1 MTATW
6 RRAWSGKQGVD
17 RPVRPPRPGGMARG
31 SLLPAPC
38 FLTRAS
44 RRSVC
49 ERGRGTHARP
59 YLPIGG
65 PNSQAAGISLRRYP
79 CVAPPPPG
87 CGHLARSYRGPKT
100 GATRVS
106 ASTALPFP
114 LANLS
119 CLVSKAGC
127 TAGKTLAG
135 GSSFPG
141 PRQPDIPPLRL
152 VTLVTTM
159 PLFLARTS
167 VNWAS
172 YKGRAGE
179 QKTARFRLD
188 SGKTPMGFSPFRNTA
203 GGVQSPARG
212 PTAVRRRMARTRP
225 PGERRRGVFSA
236 KAPTGFSPN
245 QRSEDGTRVSD
256 LRHLTSDL
264 FFFRPLFFFTPCRA
278 WHGPAN
284 AAVLLN
290 RGQSRVRPRH
300 APRGV
305 GTEVRGQRSDLLAF
319 LVAAGVR
326 GRGWGVLFTRTE
338 RRAYAAAVT
347 RFAWAAGSSN
357 DLAGRPF
364 PARRLGSYS
373 PSRRRVT
380 HERFGLPGLAV
391 CYRGT
396 RRLRLRTRRNSPVS
410 RPGKAHRLSTDHT
423 ARLEGAP
430 LQLRHLGVAPWI

>member
-278 WHGPAN
+278 WHGVRRTPRSSLTAG
-284 AAVLLN
+284 N
-290 RGQSRVRPRH
+290 RESARAMRRGALGPRS
-300 APRGV
+300 
-305 GTEVRGQRSDLLAF
+305 EVRGRTCSHFLLPPACGA
-319 LVAAGVR
+319 AAGAFCSLEPK
-326 GRGWGVLFTRTE
+326 G
-338 RRAYAAAVT
+338 
-347 RFAWAAGSSN
+347 
-357 DLAGRPF
+357 
-364 PARRLGSYS
+364 
-373 PSRRRVT
+373 
-380 HERFGLPGLAV
+380 GLMQQP
-391 CYRGT
+391 
-396 RRLRLRTRRNSPVS
+396 
-410 RPGKAHRLSTDHT
+410 
-423 ARLEGAP
+423 
-430 LQLRHLGVAPWI
+430 